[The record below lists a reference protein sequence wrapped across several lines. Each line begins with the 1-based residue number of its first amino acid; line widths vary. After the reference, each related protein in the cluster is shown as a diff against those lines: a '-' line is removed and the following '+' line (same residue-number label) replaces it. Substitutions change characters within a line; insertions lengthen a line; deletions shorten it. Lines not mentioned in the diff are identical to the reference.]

1 MYNIILYKNIKCF
14 TFFCIYKM
22 AFFCKHHLH
31 LKIFPYP
38 EPRIFFFFFLAC
50 CIMHHFSKTI
60 ILVEMRL
67 KLGFKVNIK
76 LHLQPIL
83 LLQVCV
89 FEITMIFNKNKTV
102 HQKLHENCHFR
113 CGAIWWW
120 IRKALWKNTPNDQKR
135 VLKKANRF
143 YCDFMLT
150 LEQMSVILITYK
162 Q

>member
-1 MYNIILYKNIKCF
+1 MCTILYCTKILSVSLFSVSTKWHFFVNITYILK
-14 TFFCIYKM
+14 FFHI
-22 AFFCKHHLH
+22 LSQG
-31 LKIFPYP
+31 
-38 EPRIFFFFFLAC
+38 FFFFFLAC